1 MAKNVEGPT
10 PIPSPTPEGP
20 QASGHS
26 ITCYAWK
33 PGLDRWV
40 PLTQPIAIGTLMT
53 MNVFTV
59 EGNQRVVVLTLV
71 DDTTSSMTY
80 TIERFG

>member
-1 MAKNVEGPT
+1 MAKNGASPT
-10 PIPSPTPEGP
+10 PTPSPTLEGP
-20 QASGHS
+20 QASGRS

-33 PGLDRWV
+33 PGLDHWV
-40 PLTQPIAIGTLMT
+40 PLTQPITISTLMT
-53 MNVFTV
+53 MNIFTV
-59 EGNQRVVVLTLV
+59 EGTQRVVVLTLV